1 MRNKDLF
8 LNKIERV
15 ERRLKSIE
23 MLLTRRDATATEF
36 RENFAVA
43 REQLD
48 DLRTMVQR
56 EN

>member
-8 LNKIERV
+8 LQKIERV
-15 ERRLKSIE
+15 EGKLKSIE
-23 MLLTRRDATATEF
+23 MLLTRRDTTAAEL
-36 RENFAVA
+36 RENFVVA